1 MTETLSGSMESLA
14 NDIRAMAANLRFNT
28 GLQLLY
34 TGLLMNRYVDIRAGR
49 YGQNRS
55 RLDIMHTLITHGGIV
70 KPSDLGKMTFRS
82 KQTITKI
89 IDGLEKDGMVEREPV
104 GKDRRTRKISI
115 TKKGVDSIRESLPHT
130 LKISSTAMPSLN
142 REEME
147 QLNSILRRVRKHL
160 ISQIASSTSKE

>member
-1 MTETLSGSMESLA
+1 
-14 NDIRAMAANLRFNT
+14 MAANLRFNT

-34 TGLLMNRYVDIRAGR
+34 TGLLMNRYVDIRTGR

-70 KPSDLGKMTFRS
+70 KPSDLSKMTFRS

-89 IDGLEKDGMVEREPV
+89 IDGLEKDGMVEREPA

-115 TKKGVDSIRESLPHT
+115 TRKGVDSIRESLPHT
-130 LKISSTAMPSLN
+130 LKISNTAMPNLN

-147 QLNSILRRVRKHL
+147 QLNGILKRIRKHL
-160 ISQIASSTSKE
+160 LSQIASSTSKER